1 MMDKVI
7 LSDIPVRMMKSFNK
21 AVSLSENLLPDGSVN
36 WNFVDADVYA
46 DMHAFGETDCGKLH
60 YEWFDLLADAY
71 EQANGV
77 NTTEWSVFDRDTSYT
92 RSRSLL
98 DKEVVEI
105 NMDMM
110 AHLANSK

>member
-46 DMHAFGETDCGKLH
+46 DMHAFGETACGKLH

-77 NTTEWSVFDRDTSYT
+77 NTSEWSVFDRDTSYT
-92 RSRSLL
+92 RSRSL
-98 DKEVVEI
+98 DHKEVVEI